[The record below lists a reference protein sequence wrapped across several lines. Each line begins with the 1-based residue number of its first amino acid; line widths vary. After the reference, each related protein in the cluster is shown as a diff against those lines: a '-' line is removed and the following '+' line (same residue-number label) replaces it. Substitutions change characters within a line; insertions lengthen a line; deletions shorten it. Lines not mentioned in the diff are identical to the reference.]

1 VVCKTIYTGSNPV
14 PASKIEKM
22 NREGREVL
30 TGTFE
35 SSKDKLRIE
44 PSELI
49 ITKLVKRVFK
59 NKKIKT

>member
-1 VVCKTIYTGSNPV
+1 
-14 PASKIEKM
+14 M

>member
-1 VVCKTIYTGSNPV
+1 MK
-14 PASKIEKM
+14 
-22 NREGREVL
+22 RELKEVL
-30 TGTFE
+30 RGTFE
-35 SSKDKLRIE
+35 SSKDKLMME